1 MGRRHRNKV
10 LVPKTTWAISL
21 ELDELVSKM
30 KGRHDTIDD
39 FIRKVFAQW
48 LEWRDTISFMEEAY
62 TKQSNT
68 IEGYVKQI
76 EELKK
81 KQQQQLL
88 DSKL

>member
-1 MGRRHRNKV
+1 
-10 LVPKTTWAISL
+10 
-21 ELDELVSKM
+21 
-30 KGRHDTIDD
+30 
-39 FIRKVFAQW
+39 
-48 LEWRDTISFMEEAY
+48 MEEAY

-81 KQQQQLL
+81 KQQQHQQHKQQLL